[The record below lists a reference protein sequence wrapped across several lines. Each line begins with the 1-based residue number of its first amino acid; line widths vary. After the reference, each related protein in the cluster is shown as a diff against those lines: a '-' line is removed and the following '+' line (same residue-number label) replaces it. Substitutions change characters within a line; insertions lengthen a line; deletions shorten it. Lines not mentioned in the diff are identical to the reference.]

1 MWRWM
6 MAATLLL
13 AGCGGGTSGGGTQG
27 SADIGHG
34 VPVTLPAASV
44 CSAGEAYRPLTKA
57 CVPVRH
63 TDWGFVDFALPQRR
77 LTLDRCS
84 ESALQDL
91 LEEARSQGGAVI
103 TLPACRLVLHD
114 TIALYDNTL
123 LEGAG
128 TGETILEAAHDNDI
142 LSLRGHNIVVRGIGL
157 DGKDR
162 ALGGIVGTN
171 NRGNI
176 LIEACEIKNLRG
188 SGIYLDTAAPQA
200 DTQIT
205 LRLNRISHTLHGI
218 NVKTLASAKML
229 ILSNDLYENR
239 EYGIDMSTTS
249 DIEVTA
255 NYLHDNHFAGAKS
268 PLADAI
274 WYRYNDVRYNGKD
287 ANPEDRAGIVYMG
300 TNADARIYLEYNDLS
315 RNGGL
320 AFATWSGHF
329 AYLLLR
335 ENIVTGSQ
343 DTNGYNIRATGV
355 GTIDVYGD
363 HGNIWVGEGNEGR
376 IHYH

>member
-13 AGCGGGTSGGGTQG
+13 AGCGGGTSGSGRQG

-34 VPVTLPAASV
+34 VPVTLPAESPCRA
-44 CSAGEAYRPLTKA
+44 AQAYRPLKKA
-57 CVPVRH
+57 CVSLKH
-63 TDWGFVDFALPQRR
+63 TDWGFVDFTLPQRR

-91 LEEARSQGGAVI
+91 LETARSQGGAVI
-103 TLPACRLVLHD
+103 TLPACHLVLHD
-114 TIALYDNTL
+114 TIALYDDTI

-128 TGETILEAAHDNDI
+128 AGETILEAAHKNDI
-142 LSLRGHNIVVRGIGL
+142 LSLRGHNIVVRGIGF
-157 DGKDR
+157 DGR
-162 ALGGIVGTN
+162 GEALGGIVGTN

-176 LIEACEIKNLRG
+176 LIEACAIENLRG
-188 SGIYLDTAAPQA
+188 SGIYLVTADPQA
-200 DTQIT
+200 DSQIT
-205 LRLNRISHTLHGI
+205 LQLNRISQTLHGI
-218 NVKTLASAKML
+218 VVKTQASAKML
-229 ILSNDLYENR
+229 ILSNDLFSNR

-255 NYLHDNHFAGAKS
+255 NYLHDNRYAGAKS

-274 WYRYNDVRYNGKD
+274 WYRYNDVQFNGKNSD
-287 ANPEDRAGIVYMG
+287 IEENAGIVYMG
-300 TNADARIYLEYNDLS
+300 SNPSGRIYLEYNDLS
-315 RNGGL
+315 HNGGL

-335 ENIVTGSQ
+335 ENVVTGSQ
-343 DTNGYNIRATGV
+343 DANGYNIRATGV

-363 HGNIWVGEGNEGR
+363 HGRIWVGEGNGDR